1 MPLRRAENRR
11 LGLPVGIAAACAV
24 LLSACSV
31 SSPLAVSS
39 SRPEASAG
47 LTAGAAIALET
58 ADNPSSLRGRFAAA
72 LSQEFA
78 DNAITLDPDA
88 ALLADFSI
96 AQSDASGGILR
107 GEGKAVENE
116 EEQDWAAAPR
126 EDRTFDECEAQRLR
140 ASFVI
145 YSRAQGTVTY
155 RGTVEA
161 IECRFDD
168 ATLAEFAA
176 SLVKDALARP

>member
-1 MPLRRAENRR
+1 MPHQRADIRSF
-11 LGLPVGIAAACAV
+11 GLPIAVAAACAV

-39 SRPEASAG
+39 SRPEAGASLSAG
-47 LTAGAAIALET
+47 TAIALET
-58 ADNPSSLRGRFAAA
+58 DDSPGSLRGRFAAA
-72 LSQEFA
+72 LTQVLA
-78 DNAITLDPDA
+78 DNAITLDTDA
-88 ALLADFSI
+88 ELLADFSI

-116 EEQDWAAAPR
+116 EEQDWAATPR

-145 YSRAQGTVTY
+145 YSRAQGTVAY
-155 RGTVEA
+155 RGTGEA

-168 ATLAEFAA
+168 AALAEFAA
-176 SLVKDALARP
+176 SLIKDAMARP